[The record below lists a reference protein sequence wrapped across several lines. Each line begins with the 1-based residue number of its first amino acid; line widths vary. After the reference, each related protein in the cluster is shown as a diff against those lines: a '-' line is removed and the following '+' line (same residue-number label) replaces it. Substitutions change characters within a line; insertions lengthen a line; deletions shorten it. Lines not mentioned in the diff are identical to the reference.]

1 VGEVVAG
8 RYELLTPL
16 ASGGMGTVW
25 TVRDLTDDRVCAAKI
40 LRQSD
45 AASLLRFVREQSVRI
60 DHAHVV
66 TPLSWAGM
74 DDRVLFTMPL
84 VRGGSVADLLRGR
97 DPAAGGLPTGWVATL
112 LDQLLC
118 ALGAV
123 HATGVVHRDVK
134 PANLLLDPSPPG
146 ARPHLRLTDFG
157 IAVPVDEPRMTR
169 ASVVV
174 GTPGYAAPE
183 QWQGADPDPR
193 ADLYAAGRVAQELLT
208 GRRPRAE
215 DGPAG
220 LADLVGVPG
229 ADPARDALARV
240 VLGLLTPDP
249 ALRPASA
256 DAVRDDLRRRGLT
269 ELPAERSLAV
279 PDRLGHGVPDPLPA
293 RPPTQTGT
301 ARTAAAAAAP
311 TRRLTPGDTPTRA
324 APAATGPP
332 SAAPGVLLL
341 LAGLLALLA
350 SAWLLLG

>member
-8 RYELLTPL
+8 RYELLVPL

-25 TVRDLTDDRVCAAKI
+25 TVRDLADDQVRAAKI

-84 VRGGSVADLLRGR
+84 VRGGSVADLLRDR
-97 DPAAGGLPTGWVATL
+97 DPDVRALPTGWVAAL
-112 LDQLLC
+112 LDQVLG

-134 PANLLLDPSPPG
+134 PGNLLLDPSPPG

-174 GTPGYAAPE
+174 GTPGYMAPE

-193 ADLYAAGRVAQELLT
+193 ADLYAAGRVAQELFT

-215 DGPAG
+215 DGPASMG
-220 LADLVGVPG
+220 DLVGVPG

-240 VLGLLTPDP
+240 VLGLLAPDP

-256 DAVRDDLRRRGLT
+256 DAARSDLRRRGLAD
-269 ELPAERSLAV
+269 LPVEPTLAV
-279 PDRLGHGVPDPLPA
+279 PDRLGHGVPAPLPT
-293 RPPTQTGT
+293 RPPAPADAEPT
-301 ARTAAAAAAP
+301 AGAVATA
-311 TRRLTPGDTPTRA
+311 TRRLGPGEAPTQA
-324 APAATGPP
+324 AATPAQP
-332 SAAPGVLLL
+332 SPVPAVLLL
-341 LAGLLALLA
+341 LVGLLALLA